1 MLDPATDKHDPQISP
16 KHWRRFLLNRWMLT
30 AVGAVVLYAL
40 VGFFLTPWLF
50 KRYVSKYAEEKLAR
64 KASMLELRLNPF
76 LFTVDAKGF
85 VFEEADGRPIL
96 GFGRLF
102 IDFEL
107 SSLFRWAWTFADIRI
122 EQPSLHAEIQL
133 DGRLNLQAISDN
145 LTKSEGPPSAD
156 RPPPRLVVRHAE
168 VVDGSFTF
176 SDRSD
181 PTPATAIFT
190 PLNLEFKEI
199 STLPDRKGPYTI
211 HANLPG
217 GGTVGWR
224 GKVSL
229 HPIFSEGEL
238 SMDGFKLAKAWEFA
252 QDELNID
259 APSGEMDFST
269 HYRFDY
275 RGQKVFLLLQD
286 AKCTLKGLALTEK
299 GKNSPILALETI
311 ELAGMG
317 FDLKSQEFSV
327 PKVTVRNGK
336 ISASVDE
343 KGLLNWQKLVASR
356 EPGAAISSVP
366 ENSTP
371 TPRPWYLKAGSVNV
385 ENVALDFTDRSRA
398 NPLAWA
404 VDGANIF
411 LNASAE
417 FGAGPAKAVV
427 DGLDVNLSRIALSE
441 AGESTSL
448 ISLDA
453 LALNNG
459 RIDTE
464 GREITIMGIAA
475 TGGET
480 SVVRRNDGGIRWME
494 LLAPSDR
501 GMVKREISEIGEK
514 AQTEGKP
521 WSFRLD
527 TLKLNDFTVSLQDHT
542 FTPPLTYDLKNIRT
556 SLMNVTNDKKTPIDF
571 DAQLKVAQGGSAT
584 VKGQMAQTGDTSDVR
599 VKIKGIN
606 LKPLG
611 PALEKFT
618 VLRLESGDVSASTRL
633 KYRSTKSGPQL
644 HAAGSVGVDS
654 FKLSEAV
661 SGERFLEWK
670 TMSANG
676 LKFELSPRRL
686 ELEELR
692 FQEPGAKIVIFED
705 HSVNLAK
712 LLKSPDALETQPAQ
726 KTDQLP
732 TPIPSSNPALFP
744 VDIERIRMDNG
755 VVDFADLSLVLPFVT
770 HVTDFKG
777 SAAGISSD
785 PARRTSLKFEGK
797 VDQYGLATMAGSL
810 SPFAPKA
817 FTDITVSFLNVEMKP
832 LSPYTATFAGRRIA
846 SGTLNLNLKYKIQ
859 DSELLGGNDVVL
871 EQFTLG
877 DRVDAPNAINL
888 PIDLAI
894 ALLSDADGK
903 IDVSVPVSG
912 NVDNPKFSYGHVIRQ
927 AIINLITK
935 IVTAPFRALGGLL
948 GDKGQQMDAIAFN
961 PGSDRLLPPE
971 LKKLK
976 KVSEA
981 LEKRPRLG
989 LVVQG
994 RFDPEVDGE
1003 ALRTEQVQ
1011 RALAEEMGAKP
1022 GPDETPAPL
1031 AFDNAKTQ
1039 RALEKLIEIRLGK
1052 TAADDFKSQY
1062 EISTGEKAK
1071 PVKPYLAF
1079 FGWESSDTAYYQAM
1093 FKELVKREPLSDKD
1107 LQNLAQRRG
1116 ESIVQTLMTTTG
1128 LDAARVSAGSPGPVE
1143 KASTKTV
1150 DTKLTLNA
1158 LKAGE

>member
-1 MLDPATDKHDPQISP
+1 MLDPTTDKSDPNMSP
-16 KHWRRFLLNRWMLT
+16 KHWRRFLLNRWLLT

-50 KRYVSKYAEEKLAR
+50 KRYVGNYAEEKLAR
-64 KASMLELRLNPF
+64 RASMVELRVNPF
-76 LFTVDAKGF
+76 LFTFDAKGF
-85 VFEEADGRPIL
+85 VLEEVDGRPIL
-96 GFGRLF
+96 DFGRLF

-122 EQPSLHAEIQL
+122 EQPSLHTEIQL
-133 DGRLNLQAISDN
+133 DGRLNLLAISDN
-145 LTKSEGPPSAD
+145 LPKSEGPPSAD
-156 RPPPRLVVRHAE
+156 RPPPRLVVQHAE

-181 PTPATAIFT
+181 PTPATAIFA

-211 HANLPG
+211 RANLPG

-224 GKVSL
+224 GEVSL
-229 HPIFSEGEL
+229 RPIFSEGEL
-238 SMDGFKLAKAWEFA
+238 SVDGFKLATAWEFA

-269 HYRFDY
+269 RYRFDY
-275 RGQKVFLLLQD
+275 RGRSVLLVLQA
-286 AKCTLKGLALTEK
+286 AKCALKGLALTEK
-299 GKNSPILALETI
+299 GKDSPILALETI

-317 FDLKSQEFSV
+317 FDLTSQEFSV
-327 PKVTVRNGK
+327 PNITVRNGK

-343 KGLLNWQKLVASR
+343 KGWLNWQKLVVPQ
-356 EPGAAISSVP
+356 EPGEVISSVP

-371 TPRPWYLKAGSVNV
+371 APRPWHLKAESVNV
-385 ENVALDFTDRSRA
+385 ENVALDFTDRSRT
-398 NPLAWA
+398 NPLALA
-404 VDGANIF
+404 VGGVDIF

-417 FGAGPAKAVV
+417 VGAGPAKAVV
-427 DGLDVNLSRIALSE
+427 GGLNVNLSRIALSE
-441 AGESTSL
+441 AGDPAPL

-453 LALNNG
+453 LALNDG
-459 RIDTE
+459 RIDIE
-464 GREITIMGIAA
+464 GREFTIMGMAA

-480 SVVRRNDGGIRWME
+480 SVVRSNDGGIRWVE

-501 GMVKREISEIGEK
+501 GLVKREIIETGEK
-514 AQTEGKP
+514 ARTEGKP

-527 TLKLNDFTVSLQDHT
+527 ALELNDFTVSLQDHT
-542 FTPPLTYDLKNIRT
+542 FTPPLVYDLKDIRT
-556 SLMNVTNDKKTPIDF
+556 SLMNVTNDKRTPIDF

-584 VKGQMAQTGDTSDVR
+584 VKGQFGQSGDTADVR
-599 VKIKGIN
+599 VKIKRIN

-611 PALEKFT
+611 PAVEKFT
-618 VLRLESGDVSASTRL
+618 VLQLESGDVSTSTRL
-633 KYRSTKSGPQL
+633 KCRSTKSGPQL
-644 HAAGSVGVDS
+644 RATGSVGVDS

-670 TMSANG
+670 AMSANG

-686 ELEELR
+686 DIEELR
-692 FQEPGAKIVIFED
+692 LQEPGAKVVIFED
-705 HSVNLAK
+705 RSVNLAK
-712 LLKSPDALETQPAQ
+712 LLKSPEAADTQTAP
-726 KTDQLP
+726 KTDKP
-732 TPIPSSNPALFP
+732 PVPKASSDPALFP
-744 VDIERIRMDNG
+744 VNIERVRMDNG

-770 HVTDFKG
+770 QVIDFKG
-777 SAAGISSD
+777 AAAGISSD

-797 VDQYGLATMAGSL
+797 VDQYGFATMAGSL
-810 SPFAPKA
+810 SPFAPKT

-846 SGTLNLNLKYKIQ
+846 SGTLNLDLKYKIQ

-894 ALLSDADGK
+894 ALLSDAEGK
-903 IDVSVPVSG
+903 IDVSVPVRG
-912 NVDNPKFSYGHVIRQ
+912 NVDNPEFSYGHVIRQ
-927 AIINLITK
+927 AIVNLITK

-1003 ALRTEQVQ
+1003 ALRTERVQ

-1031 AFDNAKTQ
+1031 ALDNAKTQ

-1062 EISTGEKAK
+1062 ETSTGEKAK
-1071 PVKPYLAF
+1071 PVKPYLAI

-1093 FKELVKREPLSDKD
+1093 FQELVKREPLSDND

-1116 ESIVQTLMTTTG
+1116 EAIIQTLRTTAG
-1128 LDAARVSAGSPGPVE
+1128 LDAVRVSAGSPGPVE
-1143 KASTKTV
+1143 MASTETV
-1150 DTKLTLNA
+1150 NTKLTLDVI
-1158 LKAGE
+1158 KPGE

>member
-1 MLDPATDKHDPQISP
+1 MLDPTTDKSDPNMPP
-16 KHWRRFLLNRWMLT
+16 KPWRRLLLNRWLLT
-30 AVGAVVLYAL
+30 AIGAVTLYAL
-40 VGFFLTPWLF
+40 LGFFLTPWLF
-50 KRYVSKYAEEKLAR
+50 KRYVGKYAEEKLKRRAAIVEVR
-64 KASMLELRLNPF
+64 VNPF
-76 LFTVDAKGF
+76 LFTFDAKDF
-85 VFEEADGRPIL
+85 VLEEADGRPIL

-107 SSLFRWAWTFADIRI
+107 SSLFRWAWTFADIRV

-133 DGRLNLQAISDN
+133 DGRLNLLSISDN
-145 LTKSEGPPSAD
+145 LPKSKSPPPAD
-156 RPPPRLVVRHAE
+156 RPPPRLVVQHAE

-224 GKVSL
+224 GEVSL

-238 SMDGFKLAKAWEFA
+238 RVEDFKLAAAWEFA
-252 QDELNID
+252 RDELNID

-269 HYRFDY
+269 RYRFDY
-275 RGQKVFLLLQD
+275 QGRSVLLVLQD
-286 AKCTLKGLALTEK
+286 AKCALKGLALTEK
-299 GKNSPILALETI
+299 GKDSPILALETI

-327 PKVTVRNGK
+327 PNITVRNGK
-336 ISASVDE
+336 VFASVDE
-343 KGLLNWQKLVASR
+343 KGVLNWQKLVAPQ
-356 EPGAAISSVP
+356 EPGEGNSSVS

-371 TPRPWYLKAGSVNV
+371 PPRPWHLKAGSVNV
-385 ENVALDFTDRSRA
+385 ENVALDFTDRSRT
-398 NPLAWA
+398 NPLTLA
-404 VDGANIF
+404 VGGVNIF

-417 FGAGPAKAVV
+417 VGTGPAKAVV
-427 DGLDVNLSRIALSE
+427 DSLDVKLNRVALSE
-441 AGESTSL
+441 AGNNTPF

-453 LALNNG
+453 LALNDG
-459 RIDTE
+459 RIDIDS
-464 GREITIMGIAA
+464 REITLIRMAA
-475 TGGET
+475 TGGGT
-480 SVVRRNDGGIRWME
+480 SVVRSEDGGIRWVE

-501 GMVKREISEIGEK
+501 GMVKREIIETGEK
-514 AQTEGKP
+514 ARTEGKP

-527 TLKLNDFTVSLQDHT
+527 ALELNDFTVSLQDRT
-542 FTPPLTYDLKNIRT
+542 FTPPLVYDLKDIRT

-571 DAQLKVAQGGSAT
+571 YAQLKVAQGGSAT
-584 VKGQMAQTGDTSDVR
+584 VKGQVGQSGDKADVR

-611 PALEKFT
+611 PAIVKFT
-618 VLRLESGDVSASTRL
+618 VLQLESGDVSASTRL

-644 HAAGSVGVDS
+644 RAAGSMGVDS
-654 FKLSEAV
+654 FKLSEAG

-670 TMSANG
+670 AMSANG
-676 LKFELSPRRL
+676 LEFELSPRRL
-686 ELEELR
+686 GIEELR
-692 FQEPGAKIVIFED
+692 FQDPGVKVVIFED
-705 HSVNLAK
+705 RSVNLAK
-712 LLKSPDALETQPAQ
+712 LLKSPDAADTQPAQ
-726 KTDQLP
+726 KTDQP
-732 TPIPSSNPALFP
+732 PAPMPSSDQALFP
-744 VDIERIRMDNG
+744 VNIERVRMDNG

-770 HVTDFKG
+770 QVTDFKG
-777 SAAGISSD
+777 AASGISSD

-817 FTDITVSFLNVEMKP
+817 FTDITVSFINVEMKP
-832 LSPYTATFAGRRIA
+832 LSPYTATFAGRKIA
-846 SGTLNLNLKYKIQ
+846 SGTLNLNLEYKIQ
-859 DSELLGGNDVVL
+859 DSELLGDNKVVL
-871 EQFTLG
+871 NQFTLG
-877 DRVDAPNAINL
+877 ERVEAPNAINL

-894 ALLSDADGK
+894 ALLSDSEGK
-903 IDVSVPVSG
+903 IDVAMPVRG
-912 NVDNPKFSYGHVIRQ
+912 NVDNPEFSYGHVIRQ
-927 AIINLITK
+927 AIVNLITK
-935 IVTAPFRALGGLL
+935 IVTAPFRALGGLF
-948 GDKGQQMDAIAFN
+948 GDKSEQMDAIAFN

-1003 ALRTEQVQ
+1003 ALRTERVQ

-1031 AFDNAKTQ
+1031 ALDNAKTQ

-1062 EISTGEKAK
+1062 ETATGEKAK

-1093 FKELVKREPLSDKD
+1093 FKELVKREPLSDNN

-1116 ESIVQTLMTTTG
+1116 EAIIQTLRTTAG
-1128 LDAARVSAGSPGPVE
+1128 LGAARVSAGSPGPVE
-1143 KASTKTV
+1143 KASMETV
-1150 DTKLTLNA
+1150 NTKLTLDA
-1158 LKAGE
+1158 LKSGE

>member
-1 MLDPATDKHDPQISP
+1 MLDPTTDKSDPNMSP
-16 KHWRRFLLNRWMLT
+16 KHWRRFLLNRWLLT

-40 VGFFLTPWLF
+40 LGFFLTPWLF
-50 KRYVSKYAEEKLAR
+50 KRYVANYAEEKLAR
-64 KASMLELRLNPF
+64 KASMVELRVNPF
-76 LFTVDAKGF
+76 LFTFDAKGF

-122 EQPSLHAEIQL
+122 EQPSLHTEIQP
-133 DGRLNLQAISDN
+133 DGRLNLASIADT
-145 LTKSEGPPSAD
+145 LPKSEGPPSAD
-156 RPPPRLVVRHAE
+156 RPPPRLVVQHAE
-168 VVDGSFTF
+168 IVDGSFTF

-217 GGTVGWR
+217 GGIVGWR
-224 GKVSL
+224 GEVSL

-238 SMDGFKLAKAWEFA
+238 RVDGFKLAAAWEFA

-259 APSGEMDFST
+259 APSGEMDLST
-269 HYRFDY
+269 RYRFDY
-275 RGQKVFLLLQD
+275 RGRSVLLVLQD
-286 AKCTLKGLALTEK
+286 AKCALKGLALTEK
-299 GKNSPILALETI
+299 GKDSPILALETI

-327 PKVTVRNGK
+327 PNIIVRNGK

-343 KGLLNWQKLVASR
+343 KGLLNWQKLVAPQ
-356 EPGAAISSVP
+356 EPGKVISSVP
-366 ENSTP
+366 ESSTP
-371 TPRPWYLKAGSVNV
+371 TPRPWHLKAGSVNV
-385 ENVALDFTDRSRA
+385 ENVALDFTDRSRT
-398 NPLAWA
+398 NPLALA
-404 VDGANIF
+404 VGGVNIL

-417 FGAGPAKAVV
+417 VGAGPAKAVV
-427 DGLDVNLSRIALSE
+427 GGLDVNLSRIALSE
-441 AGESTSL
+441 AGDPTPL
-448 ISLDA
+448 ISFDA
-453 LALNNG
+453 LALNDG
-459 RIDTE
+459 RIDIE
-464 GREITIMGIAA
+464 GREITIMGMAA

-480 SVVRRNDGGIRWME
+480 SVVRSNDGGIRWME

-501 GMVKREISEIGEK
+501 GMVKREIIDTGEK
-514 AQTEGKP
+514 ARTEGKP

-527 TLKLNDFTVSLQDHT
+527 ALELNNFTVSLQDRT
-542 FTPPLTYDLKNIRT
+542 FTPPLVYDLKDIRT
-556 SLMNVTNDKKTPIDF
+556 LLMNVTNDKMTPIDF

-584 VKGQMAQTGDTSDVR
+584 VKGQMAQSGDTADVR

-618 VLRLESGDVSASTRL
+618 VLQLDSGDVSASTRL
-633 KYRSTKSGPQL
+633 KYRSTKSGPKL
-644 HAAGSVGVDS
+644 RVAGSVGVDS

-661 SGERFLEWK
+661 GGERFLEWK
-670 TMSANG
+670 AMSANG

-686 ELEELR
+686 KIEELR
-692 FQEPGAKIVIFED
+692 FQQPGAKIVIFED
-705 HSVNLAK
+705 RSVNLAK
-712 LLKSPDALETQPAQ
+712 LLKSPDAADTQPAP
-726 KTDQLP
+726 KTDQ
-732 TPIPSSNPALFP
+732 ALFP
-744 VDIERIRMDNG
+744 VNIERVRMDNG

-770 HVTDFKG
+770 QVTDFKG
-777 SAAGISSD
+777 AASGISSD

-810 SPFAPKA
+810 SPFAPKS

-894 ALLSDADGK
+894 ALLSDAEGK

-912 NVDNPKFSYGHVIRQ
+912 NVDNPEFSYGHVIRQ
-927 AIINLITK
+927 AIVNLITK

-948 GDKGQQMDAIAFN
+948 GDKGQEMDAIAFN
-961 PGSDRLLPPE
+961 PGNDRVLPPE

-1031 AFDNAKTQ
+1031 ALDNAKTQ

-1062 EISTGEKAK
+1062 ETATGEKAK

-1093 FKELVKREPLSDKD
+1093 FKELVKREPLSDND

-1116 ESIVQTLMTTTG
+1116 EAIIQTLRTTAG
-1128 LDAARVSAGSPGPVE
+1128 LDAPRVSAGSPGPVE

-1150 DTKLTLNA
+1150 NTKLTLDA
-1158 LKAGE
+1158 LKPGE